1 MKNSTITSPAVKIA
15 AAYIRV
21 STDDQIEYSP
31 DSQLKVIRN
40 YAKNNGFIVPDDYVF
55 MDEGISGRKAEK
67 RPAFMRMIGLAKT
80 KPKPFDAILLWK
92 FSRFAR
98 NREDSIVYKSML
110 RKQLGIE
117 VLSVSESLGDDK
129 MSILIE
135 ALIEAMDEYYSINLA
150 EEVRRGMTEKARR
163 GEPLSIPP
171 FGYTMANKQLT
182 VNPDEAA
189 IIRKVFE
196 MYDSGTG
203 MLGIAKQ
210 LNALG
215 VRTHRGG
222 KIENRTVE
230 YWLNNPA
237 YIGKIR
243 WTPSGKTRRD
253 YHNPDSMIVD
263 GTHEPLIDTALW
275 DRVQERL
282 KAQKEYYRQWITPR
296 EGISHWLV
304 GTIYCSECG
313 GIMVNCKGYYY
324 CNNYHKGTC
333 RGCGG
338 IKADRISEHI
348 ISVLSNFSQGVSE
361 GIVVNYKSASEPED
375 KNIYDTLL
383 ASANQRLQR
392 VREAYESGIDTIDE
406 YRENKEKI
414 LSEIRS
420 IEQHI
425 SAEAPVNP
433 EEKTAE
439 LINKITD
446 GLSVIKN
453 PDATPKEKNAVLRTF
468 VSKIIKSKEEI
479 IINLFV

>member
-1 MKNSTITSPAVKIA
+1 MKNSTATSPAVKIA

-21 STDDQIEYSP
+21 STEDQIEYSP
-31 DSQLKVIRN
+31 ESQLKVIRD
-40 YAKNNGFIVPDDYVF
+40 YAKRNNFIVPDDFVF

-67 RPAFMRMIGLAKT
+67 RPAFMQMIGLAKT

-171 FGYTMANKQLT
+171 FGYSMVNKQLT

-196 MYDSGTG
+196 MYDSGSG
-203 MLGIAKQ
+203 MLTIAKY

-215 VRTHRGG
+215 VRTHRGS

-243 WTPSGKTRRD
+243 WTPTGKTRRD

-263 GTHEPLIDTALW
+263 GSHEPLINITLW

-282 KAQKEYYRQWITPR
+282 KIQKEYYRRWITPR

-304 GTIYCSECG
+304 GTIYCAECG

-324 CNNYHKGTC
+324 CNNFHKGTC
-333 RGCGG
+333 HGCGG
-338 IKADRISEHI
+338 IKAERISDYLV
-348 ISVLSNFSQGVSE
+348 SALNNFSQGVSE
-361 GIVVNYKSASEPED
+361 GIVVNYKSTSAPEE
-375 KNIYDTLL
+375 KNVYDTLL
-383 ASANQRLQR
+383 ASAHQRLQR

-406 YRENKEKI
+406 YRENKDKI
-414 LSEIRS
+414 LSEIHS
-420 IEQHI
+420 IEQHL
-425 SAEAPVNP
+425 SAEAQPNP
-433 EEKTAE
+433 EEKNAE
-439 LINKITD
+439 LINKISD
-446 GLSVIKN
+446 GLIAIKK
-453 PDATPKEKNAVLRTF
+453 PDTTPKEKNAVLRTF
-468 VSKIIKSKEEI
+468 VSKIVKSKDEI